1 MDREQ
6 RRAGVERHQ
15 HPAIFINKK
24 RKFIARGT
32 MFQVLEQIAQL
43 TGHHA
48 ANENAHKAA
57 SPILYRHQHLDVGS
71 YVGRPALGS
80 GFSDAVGEVR
90 QIGYLDRTER
100 AVERLLKFALRIIEK
115 DEQRL
120 AYIPTVRRSEH
131 RSLCVREHDFIEI
144 GK

>member
-15 HPAIFINKK
+15 HPAIFINQK

-57 SPILYRHQHLDVGS
+57 SAIHYRHQHLNVGI
-71 YVGRPALGS
+71 GQPALGS
-80 GFSDAVGEVR
+80 GFSDPVGDVR
-90 QIGYLDRTER
+90 QIGYLHRTER
-100 AVERLLKFALRIIEK
+100 AVERLLKLILSIIEK

-120 AYIPTVRRSEH
+120 AYIPIGRRSEH
-131 RSLCVREHDFIEI
+131 LSLCVREHDFIEI